1 MASLLS
7 TTLHRCIKI
16 SLITKV
22 NSSFFRSLFVY
33 GDVVIKH
40 FVMGWEFDC
49 GNHVTTEHVAEGT
62 EKSYCAHYLRPDLVN
77 LFHLFSLLQKKGSYQ
92 IIQNLKG
99 ELRSEIS
106 LLHMEV
112 LILIKAKSSF
122 SLICAMLQLHAKI
135 ENQNI
140 DDQGAAILD

>member
-16 SLITKV
+16 SLITKI

-77 LFHLFSLLQKKGSYQ
+77 LFHLFSLLQKKGCYQ
-92 IIQNLKG
+92 II
-99 ELRSEIS
+99 
-106 LLHMEV
+106 
-112 LILIKAKSSF
+112 
-122 SLICAMLQLHAKI
+122 
-135 ENQNI
+135 
-140 DDQGAAILD
+140 